1 MLIDPGHPT
10 GAPARPPSD
19 GAEDVRRVNAE
30 AIAALETFATS
41 PWLATGQISLIS
53 LDAIAERLGARWVSR
68 RQSVYDYTERALGR
82 YLGEGGYFLQVS
94 DTDFIVVAPSLRKF
108 AAQLRC
114 FRRLRDI
121 LTHFLGEPRP
131 TDLVVREVTTITKD
145 GLEAARVDPVAAAVA
160 AEHEKTQDAEGLS
173 GGASIDR
180 WTPFVASNGRRIRVS
195 CVLEP
200 VYELRSYSRIGNHIV
215 RRVLHMD
222 TEIELTPSELQALS
236 RGDIERID
244 CATIARGLDRMRSE
258 QPSDQPLSL
267 IIPVSYI
274 SLSASRRVVTLARLF
289 AAEAKEMV
297 KTGIICEVCD
307 IEDVPQ
313 GALLAATSLIKPF
326 CVLLVG
332 RLNRSPD
339 RGLRNL
345 RSAGLQA
352 ISFDA
357 PGGVVGDA
365 EFQGWARAAIKAAKA
380 IAKPVLI
387 YRLGSL
393 RHAGMVSLLGASHAS
408 LRIWRAGGRLDRL
421 GLD

>member
-1 MLIDPGHPT
+1 MLADPGTPT
-10 GAPARPPSD
+10 GAPAQAATD
-19 GAEDVRRVNAE
+19 TRRVNVE
-30 AIAALETFATS
+30 ALASLETFAAS
-41 PWLATGQISLIS
+41 PWLATGQICLIS
-53 LDAIAERLGARWVSR
+53 LDAIAERLGGRWASR
-68 RQSVYDYTERALGR
+68 RQSVYDYAERALGR
-82 YLGEGGYFLQVS
+82 YLGEGGHFLQVS
-94 DTDFIVVAPSLRKF
+94 DTDFIVAAPNLRKF

-114 FRRLRDI
+114 FRCLRDI

-131 TDLVVREVTTITKD
+131 TDLIVREVTTITQD
-145 GLEAARVDPVAAAVA
+145 GLEAALVDPIAMAVA
-160 AEHEKTQDAEGLS
+160 AEHEQTQAAEGAAA
-173 GGASIDR
+173 GASVDR

-200 VYELRSYSRIGNHIV
+200 VYELRSYTRIGNHIV

-222 TEIELTPSELQALS
+222 TEVELSASELQTLS
-236 RGDIERID
+236 RADIERID

-274 SLSASRRVVTLARLF
+274 SLSTSKTRAALIRLF
-289 AAEAKEMV
+289 AEAKEMV

-307 IEDVPQ
+307 IEGVPQ

-332 RLNRSPD
+332 RLNGSPD

-357 PGGVVGDA
+357 PGGVLGDA
-365 EFQGWARAAIKAAKA
+365 EFQGWARAAIKTARAV
-380 IAKPVLI
+380 AKPVLI

-393 RHAGMVSLLGASHAS
+393 RHAGMVGLLGASHAS
-408 LRIWRAGGRLDRL
+408 LRTGAQAAA
-421 GLD
+421 

>member
-1 MLIDPGHPT
+1 MPVDPGT
-10 GAPARPPSD
+10 STDAPAPSPSR
-19 GAEDVRRVNAE
+19 GGEDIRRVNAE
-30 AIAALETFATS
+30 ALGSLATFAAS
-41 PWLATGQISLIS
+41 PWLAKGQISLIS
-53 LDAIAERLGARWVSR
+53 LDAIADRLGDRWANR

-82 YLGEGGYFLQVS
+82 YLGEDGHFLQVS
-94 DTDFIVVAPSLRKF
+94 DTDFLVAAPSLRKF

-114 FRRLRDI
+114 FRCLRDI

-131 TDLVVREVTTITKD
+131 ADLVVREVTTITKD
-145 GLEAARVDPVAAAVA
+145 GLEAALVDPVAAAVA
-160 AEHEKTQDAEGLS
+160 AERERAQDDEDT
-173 GGASIDR
+173 GASVDR
-180 WTPFVASNGRRIRVS
+180 WAPFVASNGRRIRVS

-200 VYELRSYSRIGNHIV
+200 VYELRSYTRIGNHIV

-222 TEIELTPSELQALS
+222 TEIELTPAELLALS
-236 RGDIERID
+236 RADIERID

-274 SLSASRRVVTLARLF
+274 SLSTTKTRAALARLF
-289 AAEAKEMV
+289 AEAKELV

-307 IEDVPQ
+307 IEGVPQ

-332 RLNRSPD
+332 RLNISPD

-357 PGGVVGDA
+357 PGGVLGDA

-380 IAKPVLI
+380 VAKPVLI

-393 RHAGMVSLLGASHAS
+393 RHAGMVGLLGASHAT
-408 LRIWRAGGRLDRL
+408 LRTGAQAAA
-421 GLD
+421 